1 MSKIRGELR
10 QLSPARRLLGLLPV
24 LVVALAMVAALCG
37 VGVAGATEPEVGSA
51 VAGATADAG
60 SAAADAT
67 ADAGSAAEAEAT
79 SETTADAD
87 GAAAAETAAEE
98 TSEPAA
104 DAETDNAANS
114 NAAESPDSNASASDA
129 DSAEADAETP
139 AGNADDA
146 AAKAAAPAVETED
159 EDLVGDTAYPTNAT
173 ATAVSIQDDVKA
185 NGQFIL
191 KATIDGTEYTGAE
204 AAARL
209 AAAGYTVTWSKGNTT
224 YNNGL
229 QVKSGDTNVPAVEQ
243 NGGWINVA
251 YTSGSKAEYTVTV
264 SKDGASTLTASKT
277 VGYAN
282 ALENPSFETNTTP
295 TNMLGN
301 DGNPSSNTP
310 GWKTTEAENTIE
322 VLSTDHPNSGFLDS
336 HEFTADDGKWF
347 AEINAKSASALYQD
361 VLTTPGQTMNWQF
374 AHRARTGAGN
384 PRVGDSDTMALII
397 APLEFSEGITTDSQL
412 KALNNGLNSGAGHS
426 FRISSTDAY
435 NRYTVKSVT
444 QDSQGSTY
452 VVHDNTTNKDYS
464 IYKVEDTSTITQGSY
479 TETYTWW
486 GRTRTRTVNYL
497 SSSWNRRSGSIT
509 VPEGQYTSR
518 FFFMAVS
525 SAVKD
530 GNGGDSIG
538 NFVDNTWFSQDPL
551 PPASGTVRITVEK
564 VVKGLSQADANA
576 FFTAH
581 ASDLIS
587 QTVYDG
593 KTASGTGT
601 AETVTLTGVTA
612 VDGGYKATYTK
623 TYEDVETGSSKT
635 FVTSENAGNVS
646 VTGYDLK
653 STTIVDTNNGK
664 AANGSIQTTLTSGN
678 SDTSSATVTITNE
691 YAPATKT
698 LTITKKVNGGNT
710 EAFSFVVTS
719 DKAMSAI
726 KSTDTTKTD
735 DTLGTDGKTANLSL
749 KNDEKVTITVP
760 NDAKVT
766 IKETNATGYNTEYA
780 VGQNQNAG
788 SLKDGVY
795 TLTMAKDTDVTVT
808 NTIKPVTLTIQKEI
822 VGAQADLTKGYTFK
836 VTRTTDGATATTTEL
851 KDPQGESEEGQKAK
865 VTQLQKDGKNVD
877 LQWGDTVTVTETDNT
892 GYSTTYKV
900 TVGETTTKG
909 TGKATQSIKLEADNT
924 TVVFTNTKTNTVIT
938 GIKSAGVP
946 GALTAVAVAAFV
958 IAGGMALLQRN
969 GLESATTGAHTAR
982 GWHRPT
988 HHKGADRKGSHM
1000 RGGDDA

>member
-251 YTSGSKAEYTVTV
+251 YTSGSEAKYTVSV
-264 SKDGASTLTASKT
+264 SKDGNTVATANAT
-277 VGYAN
+277 VGYSN
-282 ALENPSFETNTTP
+282 SLQNPSFETTE
-295 TNMLGN
+295 NMHANQQGHKDHN
-301 DGNPSSNTP
+301 HYGDDSNPAANVP
-310 GWKTTEAENTIE
+310 GWKTTQTINGEHVDTIE
-322 VLSTDHPNSGFLDS
+322 ILNDQNQVGGFLDS
-336 HEFTADDGKWF
+336 HEFSAYDGHNF
-347 AEINAKSASALYQD
+347 AEINAKAASALYQD

-384 PRVGDSDTMALII
+384 PQVGDSDTMALII

-412 KALNNGLNSGAGHS
+412 KALNNGLNGGANHS
-426 FRISSTDAY
+426 FRISDTDKN

-479 TETYTWW
+479 TETYTDLW

-635 FVTSENAGNVS
+635 FVTSENTSNAE

-726 KSTDTTKTD
+726 KSTDTTKRD

-760 NDAKVT
+760 NDAEVT

-780 VGQNQNAG
+780 VGQNQDAG
-788 SLKDGVY
+788 SLQDGVY
-795 TLTMAKDTDVTVT
+795 TLTMAKDTDVIVT
-808 NTIKPVTLTIQKEI
+808 NKIKPVTLTIQKEI
-822 VGAQADLTKGYTFK
+822 KGAQADLTKGYTFT
-836 VTRTTDGATATTTEL
+836 VTKGDKTYTTDKLYDRNGENGPGDTVSLGGTSKNGLEL
-851 KDPQGESEEGQKAK
+851 
-865 VTQLQKDGKNVD
+865 N
-877 LQWGDTVTVTETDNT
+877 WGDTITVEETDNT
-892 GYSTTYKV
+892 GYTTTYTA
-900 TVGETTTKG
+900 TVGSNNPVNDNGKET
-909 TGKATQSIKLEADNT
+909 ASILLNGDT
-924 TVVFTNTKTNTVIT
+924 TVVFTNDKTNTPVT
-938 GIKSAGVP
+938 GIKSAGIP
-946 GALTAVAVAAFV
+946 AAITAVGIAALA
-958 IAGGMALLQRN
+958 IAGGFAYMRHNAPEQAP
-969 GLESATTGAHTAR
+969 SGAHM
-982 GWHRPT
+982 G
-988 HHKGADRKGSHM
+988 GRK
-1000 RGGDDA
+1000 RRW